1 MINERF
7 LKARQNVQPEHRI
20 FVRKNLAFIEQIFSI
35 LEAKGWTQKTLA
47 TELGKSES
55 EISKWLSGTHNFT
68 FQTISKIEAALGQ
81 EVLTT
86 PKTITQ
92 NITASFDVTAKKIIG
107 EVLNRVHNEPTIVQY
122 NASLDM
128 KSDGETIIIQKEKK
142 MIFNRNLAPVDV
154 PEVKVKFVEKPSN
167 HDTSAA

>member
-20 FVRKNLAFIEQIFSI
+20 FVKKNLALIEQIFHI
-35 LEAKGWTQKTLA
+35 LEEKGWTQKKLA

-68 FQTISKIEAALGQ
+68 FQTISKIEAVLGQ
-81 EVLTT
+81 EILAT
-86 PKTITQ
+86 PK
-92 NITASFDVTAKKIIG
+92 NIAQKIHATFDAKAKKVTG
-107 EVLNRVHNEPTIVQY
+107 ELLNRIHNEPTIVLY
-122 NASLDM
+122 DTSFAM
-128 KSDGETIIIQKEKK
+128 KSDGETTVIHREKK
-142 MIFNRNLAPVDV
+142 MILSDSTFTVDAK
-154 PEVKVKFVEKPSN
+154 EVKVKFVEKPSN